1 MEITK
6 VFELISKKMSVDF
19 ELSAGF
25 KHNGLRGDH
34 REDVLRKFLCE
45 GRLPKQY
52 AIGNGEIISSYS
64 QTSKQTDLIIYDSN
78 KSIIFEATSTLQ
90 IFPIES
96 VYGVIE
102 VKSKLSKA
110 KLIEGLDNIK
120 SIKEI
125 YTSTTVTKKLG
136 KLAAA
141 SYHTNPPFGVIF
153 AYDLGGNSLDSLR
166 VNLSEWCRNNPPK
179 VWPNLICILNKGIIR
194 FSEGLKQALHSSD
207 INDNCQ
213 ISALHFND
221 ESLFEFTS
229 SLITLCTNR
238 EIEVF
243 DLHNYKDNGI
253 IIDNLRVKGANGF
266 KDRNNGNDLRFTDA
280 FIKEIYET
288 CKKPIQY
295 KELIFLTIGDQKH
308 LEPFFADRTD
318 PVYLYNPKNYPGMG
332 KFSQYNVDELL
343 THIQNTPNITSGH
356 HIYINDN
363 TYYIPYAYFED
374 NHFQPI

>member
-6 VFELISKKMSVDF
+6 VFELISKKMSMDF

-25 KHNGLRGDH
+25 GHHGLRGSH
-34 REDVLRKFLCE
+34 REDVLRKFLSE

-64 QTSKQTDLIIYDSN
+64 QTSKQTDLIIYDLN
-78 KSIIFEATSTLQ
+78 KSIIFEATDTLQ

-110 KLIEGLDNIK
+110 KLKEGLDNIK

-136 KLAAA
+136 KSAAA
-141 SYHTNPPFGVIF
+141 FYQTNPPFGVIF

-166 VNLSEWCRNNPPK
+166 KNLSEWCKNNPPN

-207 INDNCQ
+207 INNNCQ
-213 ISALHFND
+213 ISALHFNE

-238 EIEVF
+238 QIEVF
-243 DLHNYKDNGI
+243 DLSDYKNNGV

-266 KDRNNGNDLRFTDA
+266 KDENGNDLRLTDA
-280 FIKEIYET
+280 FIKEVYNV
-288 CKKPIQY
+288 CKTPIQY
-295 KELIFLTIGDQKH
+295 KELILLRTGEQKH
-308 LEPFFADRTD
+308 LESFFAERTD
-318 PVYLYNPKNYPGMG
+318 LVYLYNPKNYPGMAE
-332 KFSQYNVDELL
+332 FSQYDLGELL
-343 THIQNTPNITSGH
+343 IQLQNTPNITSGH
-356 HIYINDN
+356 HVYINDN
-363 TYYIPYAYFED
+363 TYYIPYAYFEE
-374 NHFQPI
+374 NSVQQI